1 MASEAQPSGERGRDH
16 AGVLTSALTR
26 RGRQRFTGTLRM
38 DGSPGGSVS
47 MRDGLVVAASTPAA
61 PGPEPL
67 LLRSGRISEADWSA
81 AFTAGAPDGRLE
93 RELVVRGLLGDAG
106 VQVITRAAVA
116 DALFAMALCGVR
128 TCTADPDD
136 PAPLLASDPGLDTER
151 AIREIRRRL
160 DLAHSWTALGLSI
173 RSRPQSRRPTG
184 SVPVNAQRQEL
195 LAKVNGRRTPRDI
208 AFALGR
214 GLFPVMSDM
223 ATLIVDGLAT
233 VEPPLAGGSEAVL
246 DPAPGGGPAARP
258 RELPSESVRS
268 QAAPPPPHQ
277 NAPSQESAG
286 LPRRRYRNTDFGR
299 WFQEEP
305 PT

>member
-1 MASEAQPSGERGRDH
+1 MASEAQPPAERGRDH
-16 AGVLTSALTR
+16 AGVLISALTR

-67 LLRSGRISEADWSA
+67 LLRSGRISEADWTA
-81 AFTAGAPDGRLE
+81 AFTAGAPEGRLE

-136 PAPLLASDPGLDTER
+136 AAPLLPSDPGLDTER
-151 AIREIRRRL
+151 ATREIRRRL
-160 DLAHSWTALGLSI
+160 DLAHSWTVLGLSV
-173 RSRPQSRRPTG
+173 RSRPRSSRPAG
-184 SVPVNAQRQEL
+184 SVPVNAQRREL

-214 GLFPVMSDM
+214 GLFPVMSDL
-223 ATLIVDGLAT
+223 ATLIADGLAT
-233 VEPPLAGGSEAVL
+233 VEPPLTAGSEAVL
-246 DPAPGGGPAARP
+246 APEPRTGPAVPAP
-258 RELPSESVRS
+258 ELPDEGIRS
-268 QAAPPPPHQ
+268 RAAPPPPQ
-277 NAPSQESAG
+277 WSTPPQEPTG
-286 LPRRRYRNTDFGR
+286 LPRRRHRSTDHEPR
-299 WFQEEP
+299 FQRKP

>member
-1 MASEAQPSGERGRDH
+1 MASQAQPPGERGRDH

-38 DGSPGGSVS
+38 DGSPGGAVS

-151 AIREIRRRL
+151 AIREVRRRL

-173 RSRPQSRRPTG
+173 RSRPRSKQPAV

-195 LAKVNGRRTPRDI
+195 LARVNGRRTPRDI
-208 AFALGR
+208 AFAIGR
-214 GLFPVMSDM
+214 GLFPVMSDL
-223 ATLIVDGLAT
+223 ATLIADGLAAI
-233 VEPPLAGGSEAVL
+233 EPPLIEGSEAVL
-246 DPAPGGGPAARP
+246 DPAPGSGLTARP
-258 RELPSESVRS
+258 SEPPSESIRS
-268 QAAPPPPHQ
+268 QVAPPPPHQ
-277 NAPSQESAG
+277 SAFSQEAAG
-286 LPRRRYRNTDFGR
+286 LPRRRYRNTG
-299 WFQEEP
+299 P
-305 PT
+305 

>member
-1 MASEAQPSGERGRDH
+1 MASEAQLPAERGRDH
-16 AGVLTSALTR
+16 AGVLISALTR

-67 LLRSGRISEADWSA
+67 LLRSGRISEADWTA
-81 AFTAGAPDGRLE
+81 AFTAGAPEGRLE

-136 PAPLLASDPGLDTER
+136 AVPLLASDPGLDAER
-151 AIREIRRRL
+151 ATREIRRRL
-160 DLAHSWTALGLSI
+160 DLAQSWAVLGLTV
-173 RSRPQSRRPTG
+173 RSRPRSGRPPE
-184 SVPVNAQRQEL
+184 SVPVNAQRREL
-195 LAKVNGRRTPRDI
+195 LAKINGRRTPRDI

-214 GLFPVMSDM
+214 GLFPVMSDL
-223 ATLIVDGLAT
+223 ATLIADGLAT
-233 VEPPLAGGSEAVL
+233 FEPPLIERTEPVL
-246 DPAPGGGPAARP
+246 PPAPRSEPVARTP
-258 RELPSESVRS
+258 EPPGEGIRS
-268 QAAPPPPHQ
+268 RTAAPPPPP
-277 NAPSQESAG
+277 NAPSGEPAG
-286 LPRRRYRNTDFGR
+286 LPRRRHRSTGHEPR
-299 WFQEEP
+299 FQRKP
-305 PT
+305 PA

>member
-1 MASEAQPSGERGRDH
+1 MASEAQPLGERGRDH

-38 DGSPGGSVS
+38 DGSPGGTVS

-81 AFTAGAPDGRLE
+81 AFTAGAPEVRLE
-93 RELVVRGLLGDAG
+93 RELVARGLLGDAG

-136 PAPLLASDPGLDTER
+136 PAPLLASDPGLDAER

-160 DLAHSWTALGLSI
+160 DLAHSWAALGLSI
-173 RSRPQSRRPTG
+173 RSRPRTARPAG
-184 SVPVNAQRQEL
+184 AVPVNAQRQEL
-195 LAKVNGRRTPRDI
+195 LARVNGRRTPRDI

-214 GLFPVMSDM
+214 GLFPVMSDL
-223 ATLIVDGLAT
+223 ATLIADGLAT
-233 VEPPLAGGSEAVL
+233 VEPLLAEGSEAVP
-246 DPAPGGGPAARP
+246 DPEPRSGPTDHPPGHPEEGI
-258 RELPSESVRS
+258 RS
-268 QAAPPPPHQ
+268 RSAPPPHQ
-277 NAPSQESAG
+277 GIPYQESAG
-286 LPRRRYRNTDFGR
+286 LPRRRHRSTDHEPR
-299 WFQEEP
+299 FQRKP
-305 PT
+305 PD